1 MTSQLN
7 VDIIADKAG
16 SGPVGLTKQ
25 SAAKAFVWTASGAS
39 NTTNFNISSTTD
51 NGTGNYQSALTNN
64 LDATTYPAVMGT
76 HVSTSAE
83 RNVQTGTS
91 NTSNTIFMCAMV
103 GSTLTDFVVN
113 SAAFGDL
120 A

>member
-1 MTSQLN
+1 MSSVLN
-7 VDIIADKAG
+7 VDTIANKAG

-51 NGTGNYQSALTNN
+51 SGTGNYSAALSSV

-76 HVSTSAE
+76 HAVTDNE
-83 RNVQTGTS
+83 RNVQTGTN
-91 NTSNTIFMCAMV
+91 NTTNTIAMSAMV

-113 SAAFGDL
+113 SAVFGDL